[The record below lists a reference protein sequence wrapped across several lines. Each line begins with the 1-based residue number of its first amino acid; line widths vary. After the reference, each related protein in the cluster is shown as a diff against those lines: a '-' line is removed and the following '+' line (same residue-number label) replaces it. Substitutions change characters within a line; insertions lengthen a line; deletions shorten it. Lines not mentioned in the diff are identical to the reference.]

1 MSEETLAKRSG
12 GRSARI
18 AKRSAPLSP
27 ESRPVQPGLSG
38 GSFQPLSVSQMEK
51 IFDSA
56 LELLEEVGMA
66 QAIPE
71 FIDLVTSNGGTFT
84 SEKRLLFPRELVRS
98 MIDVAAKEF
107 TLFGFDEKH
116 NLKIGGDRVHFST
129 GGAAVLIL
137 DHETSTFRDSQLKDI
152 FNIGRIIDKSDNI
165 HMYVRTVVARDME
178 SSKDLDFNT
187 AYAAMSSTT
196 KPIGTSFFSSRSCS
210 RYGSDVQYCPYR

>member
-1 MSEETLAKRSG
+1 MNEETLSKRSG

-18 AKRSAPLSP
+18 AKRSSP
-27 ESRPVQPGLSG
+27 PPAESRPVKAGLSG
-38 GSFQPLSVSQMEK
+38 GSFKPLSVVQMEK

-84 SEKRLLFPRELVRS
+84 TEERLLFPKELVRS
-98 MIDVAAKEF
+98 MIDAAAKEF

-116 NLKIGGDRVHFST
+116 NLEIGSDRVHFST
-129 GGAAVLIL
+129 GGAAVLML
-137 DHETSTFRDSQLKDI
+137 DHETSTFRDSQLVDI
-152 FNIGRIIDKSDNI
+152 FNVGRIIEELDNI

-196 KPIGTSFFSSRSCS
+196 KPIGTSFFHPDHVHDLSLIHI
-210 RYGSDVQYCPYR
+210 